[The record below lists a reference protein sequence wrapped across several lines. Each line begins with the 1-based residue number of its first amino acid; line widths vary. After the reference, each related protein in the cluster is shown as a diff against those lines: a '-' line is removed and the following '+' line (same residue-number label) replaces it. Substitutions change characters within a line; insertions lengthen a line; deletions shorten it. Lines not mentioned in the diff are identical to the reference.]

1 MQVELAQLQ
10 YMLPRLTRM
19 WAHLE
24 KFRGG
29 IGVRGPGETQLETD
43 RRLINQR
50 IKLLKNRLGEVQK
63 SREVQ
68 RAQFTE
74 SSGNR
79 EAARR
84 HFLAAAH
91 LELVLAHDYEE
102 AGEPDLALRSRISS
116 ATCLWSASQIE
127 PGRQALEKLQGQY
140 PAQAKE
146 IQQLIAEL
154 IRDYPPAP

>member
-1 MQVELAQLQ
+1 MPATTSRVSD
-10 YMLPRLTRM
+10 MLVT
-19 WAHLE
+19 
-24 KFRGG
+24 
-29 IGVRGPGETQLETD
+29 V
-43 RRLINQR
+43 
-50 IKLLKNRLGEVQK
+50 K

-102 AGEPDLALRSRISS
+102 TGEPDLALRSRISS
-116 ATCLWSASQIE
+116 ASCLWSAGQIE
-127 PGRQALEKLQGQY
+127 QGRQALEKLQTQY

-146 IQQLIAEL
+146 LAQIIVEL
-154 IRDYPPAP
+154 TRDYPPEP